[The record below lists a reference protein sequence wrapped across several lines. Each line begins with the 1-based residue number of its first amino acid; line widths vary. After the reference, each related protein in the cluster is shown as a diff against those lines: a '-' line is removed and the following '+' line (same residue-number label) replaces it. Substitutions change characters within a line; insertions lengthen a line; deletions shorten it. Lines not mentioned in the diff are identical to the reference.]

1 MVYLIWWLNSAFL
14 QGHTGQSVGRR
25 LLGIKVFY
33 PKITCEGYFVP
44 DFPGVARCT
53 WRLVLHFFDW
63 IIFFL
68 GFIRPLWHLWRQTYA
83 DSLAHT
89 YVGRDADLYLERN
102 QGAYD
107 RHRRQLGG
115 PNAGSPEPWQPTQ

>member
-1 MVYLIWWLNSAFL
+1 MPIKTAELFSLIMRHE
-14 QGHTGQSVGRR
+14 G
-25 LLGIKVFY
+25 LLSQDHR
-33 PKITCEGYFVP
+33 EGYFVP

-68 GFIRPLWHLWRQTYA
+68 GFIRPLWHWWRQTYA

-107 RHRRQLGG
+107 RHTRQLGG